1 MNLRKP
7 FNVIKTYLKEVIG
20 ELKKVTW
27 TSRHELLL
35 ATLMVIILSVILSLF
50 VGFFDFLFSG
60 FLRLIL
66 H

>member
-1 MNLRKP
+1 MNLKKILNPITR
-7 FNVIKTYLKEVIG
+7 YLKEVIG

-27 TSRHELLL
+27 TSRRELFL
-35 ATLMVIILSVILSLF
+35 ATLMVIILSAILSLF

-60 FLRLIL
+60 ILHLIL

>member
-1 MNLRKP
+1 MNLKKF
-7 FNVIKTYLKEVIG
+7 FNPITRYLKEIIV

-27 TSRHELLL
+27 TSRRELLL
-35 ATLMVIILSVILSLF
+35 ATLMVIILSVVLSLF

>member
-60 FLRLIL
+60 LL
-66 H
+66 